1 MTADRA
7 AIRAA
12 AEAAFAAF
20 RAAKAVPVEAPV
32 LLPAATLLDLYGED
46 IRARAYV
53 TQDPVQGELML
64 RPDFTLPVV
73 QAHMAGGAEPAR
85 YCYMGEVFRQ
95 QDHRGEGRASEYLQ
109 AGFEIFDRADP
120 AAADAEV
127 FALFASHLAD
137 LPLRPVTG
145 DMALLAAAVA
155 GLATT
160 PVRRAALMRH
170 LWRPRRF
177 RALLDRFA
185 GRSPLPAP
193 RQALLARISGEGTE
207 ALLAAAP
214 PLVGLRDEA
223 AIRARLDRLSADAA
237 SPPIP
242 AAEAAALDTLLA
254 LAGPAAA
261 MLPALRGLTG
271 GLPALAP
278 AVDRFAAR
286 LDALAARG
294 IDPAA
299 LPFEAVHGRASMEY
313 YDGFTFSFSGPAGWP
328 PVASGGRYDALTG
341 VLGGG
346 RSIPAVGGVVR
357 PALVARLRAGAA
369 A

>member
-1 MTADRA
+1 MTPDRM

-20 RAAKAVPVEAPV
+20 RAAGAVPVEAPV

-53 TQDPVQGELML
+53 TQDPVQGEMML

-85 YCYMGEVFRQ
+85 YCYLGEVFRQ

-127 FALFASHLAD
+127 FALFAGHLAG

-155 GLATT
+155 GLTTT
-160 PVRRAALMRH
+160 PVRRAALRRH

-185 GRSPLPAP
+185 GRVPLPP
-193 RQALLARISGEGTE
+193 ERRALLDRMGAEGSG
-207 ALLAAAP
+207 ALMDTVP
-214 PLVGLRDEA
+214 PLVGLRDEG
-223 AIRARLDRLSADAA
+223 AIRARLDRLAEDAGA
-237 SPPIP
+237 PPIP
-242 AAEAAALDTLLA
+242 AHEAAGLDALLA
-254 LAGPAAA
+254 LAGPAAD
-261 MLPALRGLTG
+261 MLLPLRALTG
-271 GLPALAP
+271 ALPALAP
-278 AVDRFAAR
+278 AVAGFAAR

-294 IDPAA
+294 IDTAA

-313 YDGFTFSFSGPAGWP
+313 YDGFTFSHLGPAGWP
-328 PVASGGRYDALTG
+328 PIASGGRYDALTG
-341 VLGGG
+341 ALGGG
-346 RSIPAVGGVVR
+346 RSIPAGGGVGR
-357 PALVARLRAGAA
+357 PALVARLRGDAA
-369 A
+369 

>member
-1 MTADRA
+1 MTPDRM

-20 RAAKAVPVEAPV
+20 RAAGAVPVEAPV
-32 LLPAATLLDLYGED
+32 LLPAATLLALYGED

-53 TQDPVQGELML
+53 TQDPVQGEMML

-85 YCYMGEVFRQ
+85 YCYLGEVFRQ

-127 FALFASHLAD
+127 FALFAGHLAG

-155 GLATT
+155 GLTTT
-160 PVRRAALMRH
+160 PVRRAALRRH

-185 GRSPLPAP
+185 GRVPLPP
-193 RQALLARISGEGTE
+193 ERRALLDRMGAEGSG
-207 ALLAAAP
+207 ALMDTVP
-214 PLVGLRDEA
+214 PLVGLRDEG
-223 AIRARLDRLSADAA
+223 AIRARLDRLAEDAGA
-237 SPPIP
+237 PPIP
-242 AAEAAALDTLLA
+242 AHEAAALDALLA
-254 LAGPAAA
+254 LAGPAA
-261 MLPALRGLTG
+261 
-271 GLPALAP
+271 
-278 AVDRFAAR
+278 
-286 LDALAARG
+286 
-294 IDPAA
+294 
-299 LPFEAVHGRASMEY
+299 
-313 YDGFTFSFSGPAGWP
+313 
-328 PVASGGRYDALTG
+328 
-341 VLGGG
+341 
-346 RSIPAVGGVVR
+346 
-357 PALVARLRAGAA
+357 
-369 A
+369 